1 MKGRIFSGIQPSGK
15 LHLGNYLGAIRNW
28 VRLQGEYEAIYCIV
42 DLHAITVPQEP
53 AELRAKTYEVAAG
66 FLAAGLDPEH
76 NTIFVQSHVPAHT
89 QLAWIFNCVTP
100 LGWLNRMTQ
109 FKDKAGK
116 NRDAALAG
124 LYVYPVLMAADILAY
139 RATHVPVGEDQKQ
152 HLELAR
158 DVAGAFNR
166 KYDTEFF
173 PLPEPLILG
182 EATRVMS
189 LRDGRAK
196 MSSSDPSDQSRI
208 NLTDDADAIA
218 HKIRRAK
225 SDSEMGLTYD
235 PENRPEAA
243 NLLTIYA
250 ALADLPRAEVAARF
264 ADSSFSAFKSDLA
277 DLAVARLA
285 PVTAEMRR
293 LMDAPDQIER
303 ILREGAER
311 AEAIAADNLAQI
323 YDLVGFL
330 PR

>member
-1 MKGRIFSGIQPSGK
+1 
-15 LHLGNYLGAIRNW
+15 
-28 VRLQGEYEAIYCIV
+28 
-42 DLHAITVPQEP
+42 
-53 AELRAKTYEVAAG
+53 
-66 FLAAGLDPEH
+66 
-76 NTIFVQSHVPAHT
+76 
-89 QLAWIFNCVTP
+89 
-100 LGWLNRMTQ
+100 
-109 FKDKAGK
+109 
-116 NRDAALAG
+116 
-124 LYVYPVLMAADILAY
+124 
-139 RATHVPVGEDQKQ
+139 
-152 HLELAR
+152 
-158 DVAGAFNR
+158 
-166 KYDTEFF
+166 
-173 PLPEPLILG
+173 
-182 EATRVMS
+182 
-189 LRDGRAK
+189 DGRAK

-250 ALADLPRAEVAARF
+250 ALADQPRAEIAARF
-264 ADSSFSAFKSDLA
+264 AASSFAAFKSELA

-303 ILREGAER
+303 ILRQGAER
-311 AEAIAADNLAQI
+311 AEAVATDNLAEV